1 MLPANPRHAGEAGQR
16 VERDVHLAG
25 RTAEL
30 EAADVADEFVRQLLR
45 IEELEERTARIEAR
59 HDDRCL
65 ELIAVLEHD
74 TAGASV
80 ADEDLGNTGIA
91 PDLGAKRARRRRDR
105 LAHGA
110 GAALGKAPGA
120 EYPVQLAHVMMKQ
133 DVSGPRRARPQ
144 KRADDPARR

>member
-30 EAADVADEFVRQLLR
+30 EAANVADEFVRQLLR
-45 IEELEERTARIEAR
+45 IEKLQERTARIEAR
-59 HDDRCL
+59 HDDGCL
-65 ELIAVLEHD
+65 ELIAVLEHH
-74 TAGASV
+74 TRGASV

-91 PDLGAKRARRRRDR
+91 ADLGPKRACGGRNR

-120 EYPVQLAHVMMKQ
+120 EYAVQLA
-133 DVSGPRRARPQ
+133 
-144 KRADDPARR
+144 